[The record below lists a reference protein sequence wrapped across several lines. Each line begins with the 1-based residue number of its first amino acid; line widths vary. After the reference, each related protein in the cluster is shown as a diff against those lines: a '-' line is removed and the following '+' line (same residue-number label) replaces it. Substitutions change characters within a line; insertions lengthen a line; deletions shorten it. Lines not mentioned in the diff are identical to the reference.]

1 MLVNTGIQ
9 APWIPASA
17 GMTEGEGSGVR
28 LDSDPSFV
36 TPANAGV
43 QNDASCRREPA
54 SRHSGFRLPPE

>member
-36 TPANAGV
+36 TPVNAGV
-43 QNDASCRREPA
+43 QDDASCW
-54 SRHSGFRLPPE
+54 